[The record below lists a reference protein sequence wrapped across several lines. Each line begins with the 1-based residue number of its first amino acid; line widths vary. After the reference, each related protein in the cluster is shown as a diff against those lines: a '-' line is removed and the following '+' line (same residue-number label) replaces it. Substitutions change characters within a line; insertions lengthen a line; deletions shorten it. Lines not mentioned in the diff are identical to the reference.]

1 MHTGTDRAQNDLI
14 KHYEHAFNTNDAN
27 SMNDL
32 FVDDPIFVN
41 FGGNLVDDKESL
53 YRAQAFVFGQ
63 GGPLENISVSY
74 TVESITHLTAEL
86 AVIHSRQRT
95 LRSEADTQD
104 QRKDPMEA
112 IFMVIA
118 QLIDGEWRI
127 KIGQNTPV
135 T

>member
-1 MHTGTDRAQNDLI
+1 MTNDVPDNLI
-14 KHYEHAFNTNDAN
+14 KRYEHAFNTNDAK

-53 YRAQAFVFGQ
+53 YRAQAFVFGP
-63 GGPLENISVSY
+63 GGPLENLSVSY
-74 TVESITHLTAEL
+74 TVEKITDLPEGL
-86 AVIHSRQRT
+86 AAIHARQRT
-95 LRSEADTQD
+95 LRSDADAED
-104 QRKDPMEA
+104 QRTDSMEA
-112 IFMVIA
+112 IFLVVA
-118 QLIDGEWRI
+118 ELVDGTWKI